1 MGPPLASGKGRDR
14 VAKIGPEWPRKQN
27 PDLLRGRGFTP
38 LRGAGMIPYGDRRL
52 MYGKADLY
60 LRQSP
65 IFSAHLVGETTRRQ
79 GLNLDRGSGILG
91 AQH

>member
-1 MGPPLASGKGRDR
+1 MGPPLALGKGRDR
-14 VAKIGPEWPRKQN
+14 MARNRPERPRKQN

-38 LRGAGMIPYGDRRL
+38 LRGADMIPYGDRRL